1 MWGAPIIRE
10 VGWNMAGIANSA
22 MSWRRL
28 ADVVAAAIVI
38 AVAFALALPFFLI
51 LALLLGGN

>member
-1 MWGAPIIRE
+1 
-10 VGWNMAGIANSA
+10 

-38 AVAFALALPFFLI
+38 AVAFVLALPFFLT
-51 LALLLGGN
+51 LATLFLGGN